1 MRPCTIVK
9 SLALFL
15 GVLSVVAHSLPE
27 RRSEINIRA
36 PGGYKFSDPLTKPED
51 ADGITDKGVSDA
63 TTDAAT
69 ASQQFDISAPSH

>member
-9 SLALFL
+9 PIALF

-36 PGGYKFSDPLTKPED
+36 PGGHSFSDPLTKLED
-51 ADGITDKGVSDA
+51 ADGNIDKGVSDA
-63 TTDAAT
+63 TTDAAK
-69 ASQQFDISAPSH
+69 ASQQFDISTPSH